1 MTTNWETDHIWE
13 AVSSDQYKARST
25 GGAGFY
31 RDVPLLGIWATA
43 PFLTMNRLGLYSG
56 DYSVEGRVAAYE
68 NAFDLL
74 LNPEK
79 RSPLILRTTDS
90 IDIGSKSL
98 PIGTPVG
105 LFANVNPLNPTE
117 SLCSDLDETKG
128 HTYGESLS
136 AFDKYALKEYLKT
149 Q

>member
-1 MTTNWETDHIWE
+1 MC
-13 AVSSDQYKARST
+13 
-25 GGAGFY
+25 
-31 RDVPLLGIWATA
+31 LLGIWATA
-43 PFLTMNRLGLYSG
+43 PFLHNNRLGRYSG
-56 DYSVEGRVAAYE
+56 DYSVKGRVAAYE

-79 RSPLILRTTDS
+79 RSPLILTTTDS
-90 IDIGSKSL
+90 VVIGLNTL

-136 AFDKYALKEYLKT
+136 DFDKYALKEYLKT